1 MPYIKLL
8 FVAFALIA
16 LVACGDAEN
25 GVADDPASAYRAFF
39 NELARGN
46 TQQALEGL
54 APEGALGSTFHGASY
69 YMMAQTVEQQ
79 FEEHGG
85 LQEIVI
91 DRENDDAEDGV
102 SIEGRLILRDGTEI
116 HRRILFIKEGNRWV
130 GKV

>member
-1 MPYIKLL
+1 MPLIKLL
-8 FVAFALIA
+8 ILSSALILMA
-16 LVACGDAEN
+16 ACDGSGN
-25 GVADDPASAYRAFF
+25 GAADDPTTAYQSFF
-39 NELARGN
+39 TELSRGN
-46 TQQALEGL
+46 TQQALEKL

-91 DRENDDAEDGV
+91 DREEHQDEESV
-102 SIEGRLILRDGTEI
+102 SVEGRLILRDGTEI
-116 HRRILFIKEGNRWV
+116 HRRILFIKEGERWV